1 MSGFTDHMLT
11 NYQVSPRFAP
21 SRHQSPYPG
30 AAARLWALFG
40 VWRRRVRERR
50 ALADFTDRDL
60 RDIGVT
66 RVDVQNELAKPFW
79 RN

>member
-11 NYQVSPRFAP
+11 NYHVSPRLTAAP
-21 SRHQSPYPG
+21 VR
-30 AAARLWALFG
+30 RLTATAQLRALFG
-40 VWRRRVRERR
+40 VWRRRIRERR
-50 ALADFTDRDL
+50 ALAEFTDRDL

-79 RN
+79 RD

>member
-11 NYQVSPRFAP
+11 NYQVSARLTAAR
-21 SRHQSPYPG
+21 SRHPG
-30 AAARLWALFG
+30 PAARMRSLFG
-40 VWRRRVRERR
+40 AWLRRVRERR
-50 ALADFTDRDL
+50 ALAEFTDRDL

-79 RN
+79 RD